1 MGFRFY
7 KTCVVEWMSY
17 YHGVTPKPNFLTPW
31 RQQVQMF
38 IINGHQKVMMEMSAE
53 LKMVTTEIHLPG
65 DILYSQGIGKDRVEY
80 FVKKNFLLELY
91 REGKISIGK
100 MADLLE
106 MNLVEMLGI
115 MKDLNVPLNYGVAE
129 LEEDIETAD
138 RLGLFDEDRQ

>member
-1 MGFRFY
+1 MDI
-7 KTCVVEWMSY
+7 K
-17 YHGVTPKPNFLTPW
+17 
-31 RQQVQMF
+31 Q
-38 IINGHQKVMMEMSAE
+38 VMMEMGAE

-91 REGKISIGK
+91 REGKISLGK

-115 MKDLNVPLNYGVAE
+115 MKDSNVPLNYGVAE
-129 LEEDIETAD
+129 LEEDIETAK

>member
-1 MGFRFY
+1 
-7 KTCVVEWMSY
+7 
-17 YHGVTPKPNFLTPW
+17 
-31 RQQVQMF
+31 
-38 IINGHQKVMMEMSAE
+38 MMEMGAE
-53 LKMVTTEIHLPG
+53 LKMITTEIHLLG
-65 DILYSQGIGKDRVEY
+65 DILYSQGIGKDRVKY

-91 REGKISIGK
+91 REGKISLGK

-115 MKDLNVPLNYGVAE
+115 MKDLDVPLNYGVAE

>member
-1 MGFRFY
+1 MDI
-7 KTCVVEWMSY
+7 K
-17 YHGVTPKPNFLTPW
+17 
-31 RQQVQMF
+31 Q
-38 IINGHQKVMMEMSAE
+38 VMMEMSAE

-91 REGKISIGK
+91 REGKISVGK

-129 LEEDIETAD
+129 LEEDIETAN
-138 RLGLFDEDRQ
+138 RLGLFDEDSQ

>member
-1 MGFRFY
+1 
-7 KTCVVEWMSY
+7 
-17 YHGVTPKPNFLTPW
+17 
-31 RQQVQMF
+31 
-38 IINGHQKVMMEMSAE
+38 MSAE

-106 MNLVEMLGI
+106 MNFVEMLGI

>member
-1 MGFRFY
+1 MDI
-7 KTCVVEWMSY
+7 K
-17 YHGVTPKPNFLTPW
+17 
-31 RQQVQMF
+31 Q
-38 IINGHQKVMMEMSAE
+38 VMMEMGAE
-53 LKMVTTEIHLPG
+53 LKMITTEIHLPS

-91 REGKISIGK
+91 REGKISVGK

-129 LEEDIETAD
+129 LEEDIETAN
-138 RLGLFDEDRQ
+138 RLGLFDEDSQ

>member
-1 MGFRFY
+1 
-7 KTCVVEWMSY
+7 
-17 YHGVTPKPNFLTPW
+17 
-31 RQQVQMF
+31 
-38 IINGHQKVMMEMSAE
+38 MMEMGAE
-53 LKMVTTEIHLPG
+53 LKMVTTEIHLPS

-91 REGKISIGK
+91 REGKISVGK

-129 LEEDIETAD
+129 LEEDIETAS
-138 RLGLFDEDRQ
+138 RLGLFDEDSQ

>member
-1 MGFRFY
+1 
-7 KTCVVEWMSY
+7 
-17 YHGVTPKPNFLTPW
+17 
-31 RQQVQMF
+31 
-38 IINGHQKVMMEMSAE
+38 MSAE
-53 LKMVTTEIHLPG
+53 LKMVTSEIHLPG

-106 MNLVEMLGI
+106 MNFVEMLGI

-129 LEEDIETAD
+129 LEEDIETAN

>member
-1 MGFRFY
+1 MDF
-7 KTCVVEWMSY
+7 KE
-17 YHGVTPKPNFLTPW
+17 
-31 RQQVQMF
+31 
-38 IINGHQKVMMEMSAE
+38 VMIEMSAE

-115 MKDLNVPLNYGVAE
+115 MKDSNVPLNYGVAE
-129 LEEDIETAD
+129 LEEDIETANK
-138 RLGLFDEDRQ
+138 LGLFDEDRQ

>member
-1 MGFRFY
+1 
-7 KTCVVEWMSY
+7 
-17 YHGVTPKPNFLTPW
+17 
-31 RQQVQMF
+31 
-38 IINGHQKVMMEMSAE
+38 MMEMSAE

-91 REGKISIGK
+91 REGKISLGK

-129 LEEDIETAD
+129 LEEDIETAN

>member
-1 MGFRFY
+1 MDI
-7 KTCVVEWMSY
+7 K
-17 YHGVTPKPNFLTPW
+17 
-31 RQQVQMF
+31 Q
-38 IINGHQKVMMEMSAE
+38 VMMEMGAE
-53 LKMVTTEIHLPG
+53 LKMVTTEIHLPS

-91 REGKISIGK
+91 REGKISVGK

-129 LEEDIETAD
+129 LEEDIETAN
-138 RLGLFDEDRQ
+138 RLGLFDEDSQ

>member
-1 MGFRFY
+1 MDF
-7 KTCVVEWMSY
+7 KE
-17 YHGVTPKPNFLTPW
+17 
-31 RQQVQMF
+31 
-38 IINGHQKVMMEMSAE
+38 VMMEMSAE

-115 MKDLNVPLNYGVAE
+115 MKDSNVPLNYGVAE
-129 LEEDIETAD
+129 LEEDIETANK
-138 RLGLFDEDRQ
+138 LGLFDEDRQ